1 MDANIFP
8 VEYCSRDVHPNEFL
22 IKKHL
27 RMASGTGSTQ
37 AQETCRHVFGRRIV
51 LKGVKVVEE
60 ECEKESDKKPGFT
73 EKAN

>member
-1 MDANIFP
+1 
-8 VEYCSRDVHPNEFL
+8 
-22 IKKHL
+22 
-27 RMASGTGSTQ
+27 MASGTGSTQ